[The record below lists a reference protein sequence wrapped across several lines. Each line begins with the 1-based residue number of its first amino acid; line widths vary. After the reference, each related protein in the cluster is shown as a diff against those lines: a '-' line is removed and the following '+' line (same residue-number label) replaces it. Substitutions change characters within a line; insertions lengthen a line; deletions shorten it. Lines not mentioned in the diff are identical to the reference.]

1 MRCPKMFH
9 SETFWDAPYRTAR
22 EPIMLVQFR
31 DAHLSLWQS
40 SLDEVLHRE
49 ARQLASVPSGW
60 IPRTSLDD
68 PGTAGNLMREASRHC
83 DAIYHHHPLAKLVDS
98 AREIEGRLKLTSSG
112 TLRDQLCYCSTAY
125 LKLAEAM
132 LEGNAAAEAQYRAE
146 LVKFGSCDP
155 G

>member
-1 MRCPKMFH
+1 
-9 SETFWDAPYRTAR
+9 
-22 EPIMLVQFR
+22 MLVQFR

-68 PGTAGNLMREASRHC
+68 PGIAGNLMREASRHC
-83 DAIYHHHPLAKLVDS
+83 DAIFHHHPLAKLVDS

-112 TLRDQLCYCSTAY
+112 TLRDQLCYCSTA
-125 LKLAEAM
+125 
-132 LEGNAAAEAQYRAE
+132 
-146 LVKFGSCDP
+146 
-155 G
+155 